1 MYEYSCTVDRV
12 VDGDTIDVILD
23 LGFDIMFKSRVRL
36 YGIDTPESR
45 TRDKDEKVRGKMA
58 GSFLK
63 DAVKNGTKVVIQ
75 TKLKDSRGKYGRVL
89 GNVIVDGLNI
99 NETMVKNYLAVAYF
113 GQSKDDVEAEHLVN
127 RQKLIELGKF
137 TPQE

>member
-1 MYEYSCTVDRV
+1 
-12 VDGDTIDVILD
+12 
-23 LGFDIMFKSRVRL
+23 
-36 YGIDTPESR
+36 
-45 TRDKDEKVRGKMA
+45 MA
-58 GSFLK
+58 GAFLK
-63 DAVKNGTKVVIQ
+63 DAVDNGTQVVIQ

-113 GQSKDDVEAEHLVN
+113 GQSKDDVEAEHLIN